1 MRKLII
7 MLVFVASAALG
18 DAYAQ
23 FNLRPNANNSSMPEL
38 PTIRVMGSDSVPTP
52 ENLAVFSKAYK
63 ENMRKEIFQ
72 YRNKVS
78 LSTAVGITQSSFT
91 NWAAGGDNSFSGRA
105 WAKFTHVYTNEESNF
120 NISSAI
126 EGAYTIVVTN
136 EKSSKSEDYL
146 NITSTPS
153 WKLNDRFEASGSL
166 VFRSQFANGY
176 TSDTVLTSTFMTP
189 AYLTLSAGITYLP
202 FKDNCLKIYVAPISG
217 SGTFLLNNELASQ
230 GLYGV
235 PAGENSVTQFG
246 MFNRVEFNKKV
257 FKDAMTISS
266 TLESFWDYIKC
277 PNLLWETR
285 VSYNITS
292 LFGVSLYLKAIYD
305 ETVAT
310 PNVEKNDYWQ
320 FNQSLSFNFTFNRAS
335 KANGDKPTFLTES
348 MIM

>member
-1 MRKLII
+1 
-7 MLVFVASAALG
+7 
-18 DAYAQ
+18 
-23 FNLRPNANNSSMPEL
+23 
-38 PTIRVMGSDSVPTP
+38 
-52 ENLAVFSKAYK
+52 
-63 ENMRKEIFQ
+63 
-72 YRNKVS
+72 
-78 LSTAVGITQSSFT
+78 
-91 NWAAGGDNSFSGRA
+91 
-105 WAKFTHVYTNEESNF
+105 
-120 NISSAI
+120 
-126 EGAYTIVVTN
+126 
-136 EKSSKSEDYL
+136 
-146 NITSTPS
+146 
-153 WKLNDRFEASGSL
+153 
-166 VFRSQFANGY
+166 
-176 TSDTVLTSTFMTP
+176 MTP